1 MFPYYAITKDS
12 LQCSLQWYCEVSPF
26 NMVMAGKKG
35 LESSLRA
42 AFYFFVIIDA
52 FISEQLY

>member
-1 MFPYYAITKDS
+1 MLPYYAITEDN

-26 NMVMAGKKG
+26 NMVVAGRKG

-42 AFYFFVIIDA
+42 ASYFFVIIDV
-52 FISEQLY
+52 FIAEWLY